1 MSACRKPIPFDGLVV
16 CDGSGAMSFDVTVLL
31 GVYDEFA
38 NISAGRIALAG
49 TAAISLL
56 DQTAFGRQWQL
67 AVALL
72 TAHRLAIAYNIA
84 KAAEGLG
91 KNDQSSTNET
101 TSISASTSSLSEGYS
116 QLALAN
122 ANDAFTTD
130 LARTGYGLEL
140 LALIETLIPAGEIVH
155 GAPLGRQQNAAP
167 WPVSAGY

>member
-1 MSACRKPIPFDGLVV
+1 
-16 CDGSGAMSFDVTVLL
+16 MSFDVTVFL

-38 NISAGRIALAG
+38 NISTGRIALVG

-56 DQTAFGRQWQL
+56 NQAAFGRQWQL

-122 ANDAFTTD
+122 DATDAFTTD

-155 GAPLGRQQNAAP
+155 GVPLGRQRNAAP